1 MKIEGVIRVEGVE
14 LHVDVEAPDGA
25 THVYVTNVAPN
36 TLVIP
41 PERLPLRSLA
51 LTDGTADALAARG
64 AHTLADLL
72 DRRGDLKVTD
82 LPPERQEDV
91 QRVIAELK
99 TASLVFD
106 WKLKPVA
113 ARAIPISG
121 VIPETIAGAPAM
133 GRARS
138 PAHDAPEVVLDHHIG
153 EIEVLSPR
161 HRDELLRKGI
171 TTLRDLA
178 ALGEDGLLM
187 VKHFDVRKIEQ
198 VKTWLA
204 AKGVSLDGKP
214 LAPDD
219 AAAERVTT
227 PTRAFLLSQ
236 GVTPAMPE
244 DKL

>member
-51 LTDGTADALAARG
+51 LADGTADALAAQG
-64 AHTLADLL
+64 AHTLADLV
-72 DRRGDLKVTD
+72 DQRGEVRVQH
-82 LPPERQEDV
+82 LPPEVRLEVD
-91 QRVIAELK
+91 RVLEELR
-99 TASLVFD
+99 AAALVFN

-113 ARAIPISG
+113 VRDIPISG
-121 VIPETIAGAPAM
+121 VLPESIEGAPAM

-138 PAHDAPEVVLDHHIG
+138 PTHDAPEVFLDHHVG
-153 EIEVLSPR
+153 EVEVLSQR
-161 HRDELLRKGI
+161 HREELLRKGI
-171 TTLRDLA
+171 TTLRDLV
-178 ALGEDGLLM
+178 ALGEEGLLM

-198 VKTWLA
+198 VKVWLA

-214 LAPDD
+214 LAPDES
-219 AAAERVTT
+219 AAKRGTA
-227 PTRAFLLSQ
+227 PTRAFLISQ

-244 DKL
+244 EKS